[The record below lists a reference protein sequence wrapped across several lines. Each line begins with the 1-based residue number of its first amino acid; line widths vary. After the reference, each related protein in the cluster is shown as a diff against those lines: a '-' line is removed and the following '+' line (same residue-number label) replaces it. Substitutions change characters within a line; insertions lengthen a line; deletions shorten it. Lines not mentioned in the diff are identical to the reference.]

1 MGWVLSHSFLGFFIV
16 LLSCDYTMIAA
27 VCVCVYYL
35 FSLSLVL
42 LTKSYSCIVVVCHV
56 KL

>member
-42 LTKSYSCIVVVCHV
+42 LTKSYSCIVVCHV